1 MSDDGCVLCDGEL
14 DAVLGGVRD
23 VRFGVAGEYRI
34 NRCRD
39 CGLEQTAPRPTGG
52 ELRALYERHYNFGG
66 EADTAYTG
74 LRERLF
80 GSWLYRLWLAIDGD
94 VSFHRVKGSG
104 RLLDVGCNEGRGL
117 ALHRQNGFDAEGLEP
132 NRVAAADARAR
143 GFTVHAEDLR
153 AFEPG
158 APYDIVV
165 LSNVL
170 EHALDPSTMLADVGR
185 ILRPGGEVWI
195 SCPNSESVLRRIF
208 ARAWINWHVP
218 FHIVH
223 FSGGALRR
231 LLARAGFEVIAFA
244 QETPALWVAQSLIA
258 ALYAEAG
265 KPTARLRSPFLL
277 AAWMLIVRG
286 IFFPI
291 LWIANQSGRGD
302 CLVVRARRN

>member
-1 MSDDGCVLCDGEL
+1 MSNDGCVLCNGEL
-14 DAVLGGVRD
+14 DVVLGGVRD
-23 VRFGVAGEYRI
+23 VRFGVAGEYPIVRYR
-34 NRCRD
+34 N

-153 AFEPG
+153 AFEPD

-170 EHALDPSTMLADVGR
+170 EHSLDPSAMLADVGR

-223 FSGGALRR
+223 FSGEALRR

-286 IFFPI
+286 IFFPT

>member
-1 MSDDGCVLCDGEL
+1 MSDDGCVLCDGGL
-14 DAVLGGVRD
+14 DVVLGGVRD

-52 ELRALYERHYNFGG
+52 ELRALYERYYNFGG

-80 GSWLYRLWLAIDGD
+80 ESWLYRLWLAIDGD

-153 AFEPG
+153 AFEPD

-170 EHALDPSTMLADVGR
+170 EHALDPSARLADVGR

-195 SCPNSESVLRRIF
+195 SCPNSESFPRRIF
-208 ARAWINWHVP
+208 GRAWINWHVP

-223 FSGGALRR
+223 FSETVLRT
-231 LLARAGFEVIAFA
+231 LLARTGFEVVAFA
-244 QETPALWVAQSLIA
+244 QETPALWIVQSLIA
-258 ALYAEAG
+258 AIYATAG

-286 IFFPI
+286 FFFPT

>member
-1 MSDDGCVLCDGEL
+1 MINDGCVLCNGEL
-14 DAVLGGVRD
+14 DVVLDGVRD
-23 VRFGVAGEYRI
+23 VRFGVGGEYRI
-34 NRCRD
+34 ARCRD
-39 CGLEQTAPRPTGG
+39 CGLEQTAPRPTGR

-66 EADTAYTG
+66 ETDTAYTG

-80 GSWLYRLWLAIDGD
+80 GSPLYRLWLAIDGD

-132 NRVAAADARAR
+132 NRVAAAAARAR
-143 GFTVHAEDLR
+143 GLTVHAKDLG
-153 AFEPG
+153 AFEPDS
-158 APYDIVV
+158 PYHVVV

-170 EHALDPSTMLADVGR
+170 EHSLDPSAMLADVGR

-195 SCPNSESVLRRIF
+195 SCPNSESVLRRVF

-223 FSGGALRR
+223 FSGEALRS
-231 LLARAGFEVIAFA
+231 LLVQAGFEVIAFA
-244 QETPALWVAQSLIA
+244 RETPALWVAQSLIA
-258 ALYAEAG
+258 ALYAEAD

-286 IFFPI
+286 FFFPT